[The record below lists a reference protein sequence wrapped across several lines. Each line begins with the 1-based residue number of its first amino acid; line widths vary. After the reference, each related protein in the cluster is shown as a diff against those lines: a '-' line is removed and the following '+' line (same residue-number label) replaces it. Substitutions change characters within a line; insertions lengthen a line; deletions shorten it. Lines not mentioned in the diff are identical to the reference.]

1 MQVVGRSELDAIT
14 EGLKATIARIVLGHR
29 SAGTALTWSLMH
41 QIESEAMGALEQS
54 GNFDL
59 SHLNMLRAYPTAYP
73 RTDDLV
79 NFGNATTLPIALSLI
94 YREYRRSH

>member
-1 MQVVGRSELDAIT
+1 MVGRSELDAIT
-14 EGLKATIARIVLGHR
+14 EGLKATIARIVLVHR
-29 SAGTALTWSLMH
+29 SAGADLTWSLMH
-41 QIESEAMGALEQS
+41 RIESEAMRAMEQS

-59 SHLNMLRAYPTAYP
+59 SHLNTLRAYPTAYP

-94 YREYRRSH
+94 YREFRRSH